1 MLIKKDMSA
10 EDDIF
15 PAEASPIAIADRRK
29 LPYVYYK
36 NKISITMCDV
46 SKGGGGLQRNVY
58 MTFLMDKIDM

>member
-1 MLIKKDMSA
+1 MS
-10 EDDIF
+10 DDIF
-15 PAEASPIAIADRRK
+15 LAEASQKPTVENSRK

-46 SKGGGGLQRNVY
+46 SKGGDGLQRNVH